1 MEFKGRQCAFLF
13 SVLMQIK
20 LFVMT
25 AVRPEADP
33 GGFESFDKT
42 AFVGQKKYVY
52 RCRNRNC
59 TFAHF
64 ML

>member
-1 MEFKGRQCAFLF
+1 MRLPFFLSF
-13 SVLMQIK
+13 MPIK
-20 LFVMT
+20 PFVMT
-25 AVRPEADP
+25 AVRPEVDP

-52 RCRNRNC
+52 RCRNRIC
-59 TFAHF
+59 TFAHL